1 MYCVIFVILINTL
14 VYKTR
19 KANMIYGKE
28 YCTKNE
34 KKSSLTNRC
43 QQCGKLKKE
52 NYDWRKKCQYINQN

>member
-28 YCTKNE
+28 YCTKMRKNHH
-34 KKSSLTNRC
+34 LQIDVNNV
-43 QQCGKLKKE
+43 E
-52 NYDWRKKCQYINQN
+52 N